1 MINAAILTGRLTKD
15 VDLRYTS
22 NGVATASF
30 TLAVNRN
37 FTNQNGE
44 RDADFINCVA
54 WRKTAETMANHLRKG
69 SLIGIDGRIRTRNY
83 DNAQG
88 QKVFVTEVVVNNFTF
103 LESRNKSNNGGQ
115 SYGQGNSQGNYQ
127 TSTGGNFG
135 GNQGGFGQHRDPFAR
150 TSDPIEISD
159 DDLPF
164 DYAPMR

>member
-22 NGVATASF
+22 SGVATASF

-54 WRKTAETMANHLRKG
+54 WRKTAETMANHLHKG
-69 SLIGIDGRIRTRNY
+69 SLIGIEGRIQTRNY

-88 QKVFVTEVVVNNFTF
+88 QKVFVTEVVINNFTF
-103 LESRNKSNNGGQ
+103 LESRNQSNNGGQ

-127 TSTGGNFG
+127 NSTGGNFG
-135 GNQGGFGQHRDPFAR
+135 GNQGGFGQQRDPFER
-150 TSDPIEISD
+150 TADPIEISS

-164 DYAPMR
+164 